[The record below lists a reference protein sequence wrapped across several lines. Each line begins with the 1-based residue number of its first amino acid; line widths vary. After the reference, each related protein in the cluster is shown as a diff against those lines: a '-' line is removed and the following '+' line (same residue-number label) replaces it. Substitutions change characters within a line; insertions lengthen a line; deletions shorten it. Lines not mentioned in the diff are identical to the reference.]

1 LGITFCQLWACRP
14 ASGFTFC
21 QHWASLFA
29 SIGHVCQLWACRPA
43 LGITFCQHRACL
55 PAFGHLSMSYVSM
68 QTGIF
73 RKPEYLG
80 SHDILSVP

>member
-1 LGITFCQLWACRP
+1 
-14 ASGFTFC
+14 
-21 QHWASLFA
+21 
-29 SIGHVCQLWACRPA
+29 

>member
-1 LGITFCQLWACRP
+1 M
-14 ASGFTFC
+14 
-21 QHWASLFA
+21 FA
-29 SIGHVCQLWACRPA
+29 SIGHHFLPALGMSASIGLYFLPA